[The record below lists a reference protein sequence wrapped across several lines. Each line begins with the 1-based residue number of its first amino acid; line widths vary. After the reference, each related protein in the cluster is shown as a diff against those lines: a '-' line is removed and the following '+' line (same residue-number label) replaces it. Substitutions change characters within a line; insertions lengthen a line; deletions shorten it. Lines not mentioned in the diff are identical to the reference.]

1 MMKNEINSHP
11 AVWQQ
16 EVGGASEEIILF
28 QQLFFF
34 FLKIYIY
41 MNDNYLV
48 MTVIAGFM

>member
-16 EVGGASEEIILF
+16 EVGGASEEIMLF

-34 FLKIYIY
+34 NIYIY
-41 MNDNYLV
+41 IKDNYLV